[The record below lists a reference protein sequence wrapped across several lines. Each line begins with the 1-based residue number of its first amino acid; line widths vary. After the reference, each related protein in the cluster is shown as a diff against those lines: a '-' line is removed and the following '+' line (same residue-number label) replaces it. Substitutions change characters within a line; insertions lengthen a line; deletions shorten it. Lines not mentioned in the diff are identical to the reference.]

1 MKKGPR
7 IRRKYNR
14 KLSRA
19 PHMRKNKKQIR
30 RLGSQ
35 KKKNLYRNKKRLK
48 NSVRKSNKK
57 GNLHKRAS
65 K

>member
-1 MKKGPR
+1 
-7 IRRKYNR
+7 
-14 KLSRA
+14 
-19 PHMRKNKKQIR
+19 MRKNKKQIR